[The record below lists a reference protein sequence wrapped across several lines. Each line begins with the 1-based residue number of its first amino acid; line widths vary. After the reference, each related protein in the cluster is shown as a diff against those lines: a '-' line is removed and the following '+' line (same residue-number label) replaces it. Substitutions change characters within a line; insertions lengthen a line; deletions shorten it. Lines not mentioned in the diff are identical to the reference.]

1 MKIKIPN
8 KTFYQRQSR
17 EVLRFIN
24 NEDSLHIINIKSK
37 DKIYGDTSEKIY
49 LDFDNKEIDLN
60 TSKKYDVIVLTDIVE
75 VHTDI
80 FFLLSKLSQILNPT
94 GKLITSFNSKYKII
108 IKILEL
114 LRLKDANI
122 KYSYIQNKKIRNITS
137 GLVHYLSSYTKQISH
152 LSFLD

>member
-8 KTFYQRQSR
+8 KTFYQRHSR

-80 FFLLSKLSQILNPT
+80 FFIKQI
-94 GKLITSFNSKYKII
+94 IT
-108 IKILEL
+108 
-114 LRLKDANI
+114 NI
-122 KYSYIQNKKIRNITS
+122 KPYRKINNYI
-137 GLVHYLSSYTKQISH
+137 
-152 LSFLD
+152 F